1 MFISTREVGKNGYM
15 SWKNIKEIEKYD
27 FVEIGNH
34 SHTHDYLIDFDD
46 AAIENDLKK
55 SISIFEENLGKT
67 LSFFLIPS
75 GNIA

>member
-1 MFISTREVGKNGYM
+1 MEKTGYM
-15 SWKNIKEIEKYD
+15 SWENIKEIEKYD

-46 AAIENDLKK
+46 VAIENDLKK
-55 SISIFEENLGKT
+55 SISIFEENLRKK
-67 LSFFLIPS
+67 LYLFSYPS

>member
-1 MFISTREVGKNGYM
+1 MEKTVTCPG
-15 SWKNIKEIEKYD
+15 KNIKEIEKYD

-55 SISIFEENLGKT
+55 SISIFEENLGKN
-67 LSFFLIPS
+67 SFFFLIPS